1 LGRTQG
7 EIEVQ
12 FEVNGK
18 TYFLAFVESERSWYV
33 FEPTPVG
40 INRIP
45 VYVDAPA
52 SGKMVLADENKQTVL
67 N

>member
-1 LGRTQG
+1 M
-7 EIEVQ
+7 Q

-33 FEPTPVG
+33 FEPTPGGV
-40 INRIP
+40 NRIP
-45 VYVDAPA
+45 VYVDEAAA
-52 SGKMVLADENKQTVL
+52 SKFVLADENKQTVL